1 MTVII
6 VTGCAPSLCSLP
18 CKLHQCDARCVAT
31 RQYISDTIRDQHLLA
46 SFKSQSAVFLSTLYS
61 IVLCICLN
69 DLECQSPQGQYMSV
83 QHAQVHPRKVRHWT
97 GMSRQ
102 CIKSG
107 LLVFGSMRNKR
118 SHNALS

>member
-1 MTVII
+1 MSLYMTAII
-6 VTGCAPSLCSLP
+6 VTGCAPSLGSLP
-18 CKLHQCDARCVAT
+18 CKLHQCDARCAAT

-61 IVLCICLN
+61 TLC
-69 DLECQSPQGQYMSV
+69 
-83 QHAQVHPRKVRHWT
+83 
-97 GMSRQ
+97 
-102 CIKSG
+102 